1 MSTISSF
8 KYRENNCDD
17 YRCND
22 CMVKFCEFIR
32 EHLDYEIEM
41 KMKLLTNEQQKT
53 YKNANIKSICK
64 ENN

>member
-1 MSTISSF
+1 
-8 KYRENNCDD
+8 
-17 YRCND
+17 
-22 CMVKFCEFIR
+22 MVKFCEFIR